1 MRLLLDTHAFLWWM
15 ADKARLSDR
24 ARVEIGAARA
34 VVFLSAVVCWEIV
47 LKQARGRLD
56 APSDFAAAARDNR
69 FTVLPIGLPHV
80 QAVRELPTVHA
91 DPFDRLLVAQAV
103 VEGLTLVT
111 RDAEIGGYGIPVLA
125 A

>member
-24 ARVEIGAARA
+24 ARVEIGAARTI
-34 VVFLSAVVCWEIV
+34 VYLSAAVGWEIV
-47 LKQARGRLD
+47 LKQARGKLD
-56 APSDFAAAARDNR
+56 APSDLAAAARDNR
-69 FTVLPIGLPHV
+69 FTVLPVGLSHV
-80 QAVRELPTVHA
+80 QAVRELPPIHA

-111 RDAEIGGYGIPVLA
+111 RDAAIARYEVPVLTA
-125 A
+125 